1 MRVCLFTDSFLPYIS
16 GVSSAV
22 FNQAN
27 ELASRGHEISI
38 FYPRPKR
45 EDRQDQIPGLD
56 PGIKLFGLSF
66 SVPIP
71 NISKLR
77 FSVPLFLFAYRRLKI
92 ASPDLIH
99 VHTEFGCGL
108 EGMLLGRWK
117 RIPVIGTFHTFF
129 AEPEYLKQFHIPN
142 LAFTRKAMWKYSVTF
157 FNRCSHIV
165 SPSQSVRENL
175 VQRGLS
181 TSTTLL
187 SNGIERIDFRPES
200 EIREF
205 RQSLGIDDFAFIY
218 VGRISPEKS
227 LDVLIGAFAQ
237 VTRVNPKAKLV
248 IVGAGP
254 SDRDI
259 DEQLSRLG
267 IEDSVVRVGRIE
279 RDILMKENYPLL
291 GDVFVTAS
299 KTENQPVSVLEAMAF
314 GLPMIGPRAKGIPEL
329 VRDGDD
335 GLIFEPDDECAMANA
350 MVRLMKEDSLRVEMS
365 AAAEWNANE
374 HRIDRVVDKLESI
387 YSRAINGQGN
397 SPGSKDLM

>member
-1 MRVCLFTDSFLPYIS
+1 MRICLFTDSFLPYIS

-27 ELASRGHEISI
+27 ELAARGHEISI
-38 FYPRPKR
+38 FHPRPKR
-45 EDRQDQIPGLD
+45 EDRLDQVAGLN
-56 PGIKLFGLSF
+56 PEIKLFALPL
-66 SVPIP
+66 SVPTP
-71 NISKLR
+71 NIPKLR
-77 FSVPLFLFAYRRLKI
+77 FSVPLFLFTYRRLHI

-117 RIPVIGTFHTFF
+117 RVPVIGTFHTFF

-142 LAFTRKAMWKYSVTF
+142 FAFTRKAMWKYSVTF

-165 SPSQSVRENL
+165 SPSKSVRENL

-187 SNGIERIDFRPES
+187 SNGIERIDFRPEA

-205 RQSLGIDDFAFIY
+205 RKSLGIDDFAFIY

-227 LDVLIGAFAQ
+227 LEVLIGAFAQ
-237 VTRVNPKAKLV
+237 VLRVNPKAKLV

-299 KTENQPVSVLEAMAF
+299 KTENQPVSLLEAMAF

-329 VRDGDD
+329 VAHGED
-335 GLIFEPDDECAMANA
+335 GLIFDPDDEYAMANA
-350 MVRLMKEDSLRVEMS
+350 MIRLMKDDSLRSEMS
-365 AAAEWNANE
+365 AAAKRNADE
-374 HRIDRVVDKLESI
+374 HRIDKVGAKLESI
-387 YSRAINGQGN
+387 YREAIEG
-397 SPGSKDLM
+397 